1 MTLFRKQAGQEDG
14 QLMSQNN
21 NLVGGISGSFI
32 EQRGVEKVRK

>member
-1 MTLFRKQAGQEDG
+1 MTLFRKQAG

-32 EQRGVEKVRK
+32 AQRGVEKVRK